1 MDKDTKNFFEK
12 LAGVKS
18 NNDEE
23 VELEPKTIL
32 TEDDDETQL
41 EEKTIEEIFDEPE
54 GELALDVYQ
63 TPASFIIESA
73 IAGVNPEDIEV
84 SISPESITIK
94 GKREKIE
101 KVKAESYIHQECYWG
116 RFSRT
121 IILPQEIDAD
131 KAQAN
136 LKNGVLKITLPKVN
150 KSRTKKIKV
159 KFE

>member
-18 NNDEE
+18 NNDEDI
-23 VELEPKTIL
+23 ELQPKSIL
-32 TEDDDETQL
+32 TNDGDENQL

-54 GELALDVYQ
+54 GELALDIYQ
-63 TPASFIIESA
+63 TATSFVIESA
-73 IAGVNPEDIEV
+73 IAGVNPDDIEV
-84 SISPESITIK
+84 SINPESITIK
-94 GKREKIE
+94 GKREKTE
-101 KVKAESYIHQECYWG
+101 KIKTENYIHQECYWG

-131 KAQAN
+131 KTQAN

-150 KSRTKKIKV
+150 KNKTKKVKV